1 MPAPG
6 MHSGVA
12 TDDALNLS
20 MSEHAVP
27 LYEAVKAFIQ
37 NEVEPI
43 TAEFYRLG
51 VGRAE
56 HWGYGEGQLE
66 LLDSVKAKAK
76 ANGLWNFFLP
86 NAETGEGL
94 SNLDYAYIAQE
105 LGKNPLASE
114 CLNCSAPDTGN
125 MEVLER
131 VGTEE
136 QKERW
141 LKPLLAGEIRSA
153 YAMTEPDVA
162 SSDAKNIAC
171 RAVVD
176 GDEWVINGEKFY
188 ISGAGDPRC
197 KIMIVMVLTSPDGP
211 PHQRQ
216 SQILVPIG
224 TPGVE
229 IRGPMHVFGDDDAPH
244 GHMHLRFN
252 DVRVPKENILL
263 GEGRGFE
270 ISQVRL
276 GPGRIHHCMRSIGV
290 AEKALELTVRR
301 GLNREAFGK
310 PLANLGKNTELI
322 AKARIEIEAM
332 RLMVLRAAKAMDVM
346 GNAEARVWVSAVK
359 AMVPE
364 RVCKIIDDAIQIHG
378 AAGVSQW
385 TPLAGMYTSQRTLR
399 LADGPDEVHWHVV
412 GRAELTRYEDDHAPA
427 VVTTAAAELG
437 GQFSGPS

>member
-6 MHSGVA
+6 MHSGLP
-12 TDDALNLS
+12 TDDAMNLA

-27 LYEAVKAFIQ
+27 LYERVTDFIA
-37 NEVEPI
+37 NEVDPI
-43 TAEFYRLG
+43 TEEYYRLG
-51 VGRAE
+51 EGRAE

-76 ANGLWNFFLP
+76 SNGLWNFFLP
-86 NAETGEGL
+86 DSETGEGL
-94 SNLDYAYIAQE
+94 SNLDYAYIANE

-131 VGTEE
+131 VGTPE

-153 YAMTEPDVA
+153 FAMTEPDVA
-162 SSDAKNIAC
+162 SSDARNIRC
-171 RAVVD
+171 SAVRD
-176 GDEWVINGEKFY
+176 GDEWVISGEKYY

-197 KIMIVMVLTSPDGP
+197 KIMIVMVETSPDGP
-211 PHQRQ
+211 PHRRQ
-216 SQILVPIG
+216 SQILVPMA

-229 IRGPMHVFGDDDAPH
+229 VLGAMHVFGEDDAPH
-244 GHMHLRFN
+244 GHMHLRF
-252 DVRVPKENILL
+252 DGVRVPESNILL

-276 GPGRIHHCMRSIGV
+276 GPGRIHHCMRSIGA
-290 AEKALELTVRR
+290 AERALELMVRR
-301 GLNREAFGK
+301 GLNREAFGR
-310 PLANLGKNTELI
+310 PLARLGKNTEVI

-332 RLMVLRAAKAMDVM
+332 RLMVLRAARAMDTM

-364 RVCKIIDDAIQIHG
+364 RVCQIIDEAIQIHG
-378 AAGVSQW
+378 ATGVSQW
-385 TPLAGMYTSQRTLR
+385 TPLARMYAGQRTLR

-412 GRAELTRYEDDHAPA
+412 GRAELARYAEDSAPA
-427 VVTTAAAELG
+427 VGKAASLG
-437 GQFSGPS
+437 FTPRS